1 MSGIMENMKK
11 VAQLLKNLRETSST
25 NDKQR
30 ILQDGFN
37 SEYNLTLRKVLVYGL
52 DPFKMYGLTEQ
63 TLDKVSPENVTFTKP
78 TEEEVFHVLG
88 ILADSN
94 INNELRSMA
103 KALLMAIEDEEVQD
117 MVLGIMVKDLNIG
130 VGATTINK
138 LAKGLIS
145 KFDVQL
151 AESFSKQKDGA
162 LNGKKVWITE
172 KLDGFRCVYNPVKNE
187 FRTRQGQPYDGL
199 DHLKESCMLLCERL
213 QEAGKL
219 KTLPILDG
227 ELLHKPVEGLNS
239 QELYTLTTK
248 AARKKGEHKD
258 KLNLEFNVFDFI
270 PVDEFQAGLTVLPYN
285 TRRDHMDK
293 VFALWN
299 FKGIVPVKALYS
311 GVFDEQILMNLL
323 KEVESKGQE
332 GLMINLDKPY
342 ECKRSKGLLKVKTFK
357 VCDALVLE
365 VQEGEGNFKGTLGG
379 VKIQYLYNG
388 EAQTCFCGSGFTQE
402 EREMYWSNPNEIV
415 GKVVEIQYF
424 ETTTNSKTGE
434 HGLRFPTFQHRIR
447 TDKGTEDITDVAI
460 TD

>member
-1 MSGIMENMKK
+1 MENMKK
-11 VAQLLKNLRETSST
+11 VAQLLQNLRETSST

-30 ILQDGFN
+30 ILQGGFN

-63 TLDKVSPENVTFTKP
+63 TLDKVSPENVTFIKP

-138 LAKGLIS
+138 LAKGLIP

-213 QEAGKL
+213 QKAGQL

-270 PVDEFQAGLTVLPYN
+270 PVDEFQVGLTVLPYS

-357 VCDALVLE
+357 VADVYVKSIHEGTGRLE
-365 VQEGEGNFKGTLGG
+365 NKLGNIC
-379 VKIQYLYNG
+379 IQYSCNG
-388 EAQTCFCGSGFTQE
+388 EIHECDLGSGFSDT
-402 EREMYWSNPNEIV
+402 ERIEYWNNQDLLV
-415 GKVVEIQYF
+415 GKVVEAQFF
-424 ETTTNSKTGE
+424 EVTKNANGDY
-434 HGLRFPTFQHRIR
+434 GLRFPVWLGRIR
-447 TDKGTEDITDVAI
+447 NDKGFEDISDVLEL
-460 TD
+460 